1 MRYCKT
7 NSINRASGSGHL
19 SKLTEGLIDVE
30 MKKNDET
37 TATTLRT
44 FFLQHGLE
52 ISIRTILRGRKQ
64 LGWSYCGSAYCQ
76 LIREPNKV
84 KRKDWALKYLHDDF
98 QNVVW
103 TDETTVQLECHKRFC
118 CRKNGIRPQYK
129 PRPKH
134 PIKMHVWAGISWEG
148 PTPVCIFEE
157 IMNAKLYIE
166 ILDVHR
172 NTGRF
177 FTTILDVPIL
187 VVIVLCRITIPNIPQ
202 ILPKRF
208 LWSTMLTGG
217 RRLQKSQMLIQLKIF
232 GMN

>member
-1 MRYCKT
+1 MPQLTTYAKQRIVALKQTGADELTSTDIHKILLLEGVRTTPQTIRFLMRYCKT

-19 SKLTEGLIDVE
+19 SKLTEDVLRLIDVE

-37 TATTLRT
+37 TATTLCT

-76 LIREPNKV
+76 LIWEPNNV

-118 CRKNGIRPQYK
+118 CRKNRIHPQYK
-129 PRPKH
+129 PHPKH

-157 IMNAKLYIE
+157 IMNAKL
-166 ILDVHR
+166 
-172 NTGRF
+172 
-177 FTTILDVPIL
+177 
-187 VVIVLCRITIPNIPQ
+187 
-202 ILPKRF
+202 
-208 LWSTMLTGG
+208 
-217 RRLQKSQMLIQLKIF
+217 
-232 GMN
+232 